1 MANQSSH
8 QNRCLFD
15 VARDQ
20 IRRMTAKV
28 DNTIMTIQN
37 TVSFGPRDWSG
48 DAAMVAFNLRYEGLF
63 DARGLKGARPTSLKN
78 WSRVVQLKRYVR
90 YFHIHPINGARLRR
104 RVTFEQPRNTVMDFV
119 PVKCTEHGAEHQT
132 GYSGLACTAVCMHSQ
147 RPPALV
153 LGPLD
158 EDFSLTT
165 EIEIRARI
173 ATCPTRVRW
182 PHSKG
187 NSLAMVSYATSP
199 TMKLIERMWANM

>member
-63 DARGLKGARPTSLKN
+63 DARGLKGAQPTSLKN
-78 WSRVVQLKRYVR
+78 WSRVLQLKRYVR

-104 RVTFEQPRNTVMDFV
+104 RVTFERPRNTVMDFV

-132 GYSGLACTAVCMHSQ
+132 GYSGLA
-147 RPPALV
+147 ALFKRRAQHEQTFFPGFDRFDRWRSI
-153 LGPLD
+153 LLSCGQLD
-158 EDFSLTT
+158 SIMLSMTFRCYRSL
-165 EIEIRARI
+165 
-173 ATCPTRVRW
+173 
-182 PHSKG
+182 
-187 NSLAMVSYATSP
+187 
-199 TMKLIERMWANM
+199 LIMIQ